1 MAVEEFPPIRKWFTE
16 LPWRA
21 KPRVPL
27 ERASKTVLETGV
39 KSDVA
44 FCLGSSIE
52 KTNSERIF
60 SLTDAER
67 IAVGSLAY
75 ACLRHIDF
83 SPLTC

>member
-27 ERASKTVLETGV
+27 ERALKTILDSGV
-39 KSDVA
+39 ESVVA

-52 KTNSERIF
+52 KTNSEVA
-60 SLTDAER
+60 L
-67 IAVGSLAY
+67 
-75 ACLRHIDF
+75 
-83 SPLTC
+83 